1 MRASRPLNIAMLSI
15 HSSPLGE
22 LGTINTGGMSIY
34 VRELASELARLGHT
48 IDIFTCAGTNGHEPV
63 IQLAKNVRL
72 VHFSIPD
79 ANLSTK
85 QDLFPLL
92 PHIFKILEDYTSKE
106 KLRYDIVHSHYWL
119 SACLGTM
126 IQGKWHIPHVIMF
139 HTLGLMKTPTDP
151 GEREA
156 QQRVYQEKKLVI
168 HSQKIIAPT
177 HQEKKN
183 LIDLYNTNPDKI
195 DIIPGGVNLNLFQ
208 IDRQKDARKAI
219 HIGFDEPLLL
229 FVGRFAVEKGIALL
243 FEAIQLL
250 HKKPS
255 VQLMIIGGDGNHDPI
270 KRDLAD
276 RAAQLHIEKQV
287 HFAGRVDHQQL
298 PLYYNAADLV
308 VMPSLYESF
317 GLVCL
322 EALAC
327 GTPVVSTH
335 VGIMPSILDGKTNGT
350 TISETGPHSL
360 ATAIENFFLNKRS
373 TTFNPQQL
381 RQTVEKFSWQHVA
394 TETILAY
401 DTLLSDNFS
410 IS

>member
-1 MRASRPLNIAMLSI
+1 MLASRLLNIAMLSI

-63 IQLAKNVRL
+63 VQLAQNVRL
-72 VHFSIPD
+72 IHLSIPE
-79 ANLSTK
+79 ANLSIK

-119 SACLGTM
+119 SGCLGSM
-126 IQGKWHIPHVIMF
+126 IQEKWHIPHVIMF
-139 HTLGLMKTPTDP
+139 HTLGLMKTPIAP
-151 GEREA
+151 EEREA
-156 QQRVYQEKKLVI
+156 QQRISQEKKLVI
-168 HSQKIIAPT
+168 QSQKIIAPT

-183 LIDLYNTNPDKI
+183 LIDFYNTNPDKI
-195 DIIPGGVNLNLFQ
+195 DIIPGGVNLDLFQ
-208 IDRQKDARKAI
+208 IGRNRDAWKAI
-219 HIGFDEPLLL
+219 HIDCDEPLLL
-229 FVGRFAVEKGIALL
+229 FVGRFAVEKGISFL

-250 HKKPS
+250 HKKKTL
-255 VQLMIIGGDGNHDPI
+255 QLMVIGGDGNHDP
-270 KRDLAD
+270 RQQELAD
-276 RAAQLHIEKQV
+276 YAAQLQIEKQV
-287 HFAGRVDHQQL
+287 YFVGRVDHQQL

-327 GTPVVSTH
+327 GTPVVSTQ
-335 VGIMPSILDGKTNGT
+335 VGIMPSILDGKSNGT
-350 TISETGPHSL
+350 TISEPSPNSL
-360 ATAIENFFLNKRS
+360 ATAIENFFSNKRS
-373 TTFNPQQL
+373 ITYDHQQV
-381 RQTVEKFSWQHVA
+381 RQTVKKFSWRYVA

-401 DTLLSDNFS
+401 NTLLSADFS
-410 IS
+410 NS

>member
-34 VRELASELARLGHT
+34 VSELASEMARLGHT

-63 IQLAKNVRL
+63 IQLAQNVRL
-72 VHFSIPD
+72 IHFPIPD
-79 ANLSTK
+79 THLSIQ
-85 QDLFPLL
+85 QDLLPLL
-92 PHIFKILEDYTSKE
+92 PHIFKILEEYTAKE

-119 SACLGTM
+119 SGCLGSL
-126 IQGKWHIPHVIMF
+126 IQEKWHIPHVIMF
-139 HTLGLMKTPTDP
+139 HTLGLMKNPTDP

-156 QQRVYQEKKLVI
+156 RQRVSQEKKLVMQ
-168 HSQKIIAPT
+168 SQKIIAPT

-183 LIDLYNTNPDKI
+183 LIDLYNTSPDKI
-195 DIIPGGVNLNLFQ
+195 DIIPGGVNLDIFQ
-208 IDRQKDARKAI
+208 INRQKDARKAI
-219 HIGFDEPLLL
+219 HIDFDEPLLL

-250 HKKPS
+250 HKKMS
-255 VQLMIIGGDGNHDPI
+255 VQLIIIGGDGNHDPR
-270 KRDLAD
+270 KRDLVD
-276 RAAQLHIEKQV
+276 RAVQLHIEKQV

-327 GTPVVSTH
+327 GTPVVSTN
-335 VGIMPSILDGKTNGT
+335 VGIMPSILDGETNGA
-350 TISETGPHSL
+350 TISDASPRSL
-360 ATAIENFFLNKRS
+360 ATAIENFFSNKRS
-373 TTFNPQQL
+373 PALNSQQI
-381 RQTVEKFSWQHVA
+381 RQTVVKFSWQHVA
-394 TETILAY
+394 TETLLAY
-401 DTLLSDNFS
+401 DEMLSDD
-410 IS
+410 ISTS

>member
-15 HSSPLGE
+15 HSNPLGE

-63 IQLAKNVRL
+63 VQLAQNVRL
-72 VHFSIPD
+72 IHLSIPEAD
-79 ANLSTK
+79 RSRK

-92 PHIFKILEDYTSKE
+92 LHIFKILEDYTSKD

-119 SACLGTM
+119 SGCLGTM

-139 HTLGLMKTPTDP
+139 HTLGLMKTPIDLR
-151 GEREA
+151 EREA
-156 QQRVYQEKKLVI
+156 QLRISQEKKLVI
-168 HSQKIIAPT
+168 QSQKIIAPT

-183 LIDLYNTNPDKI
+183 LINFYNTSPDKI
-195 DIIPGGVNLNLFQ
+195 DIIPGGVNLDLFQ
-208 IDRQKDARKAI
+208 IGRQRDARKAI
-219 HIGFDEPLLL
+219 HIDCEEPLLI

-243 FEAIQLL
+243 LEAIQLL
-250 HKKPS
+250 HKKTS
-255 VQLMIIGGDGNHDPI
+255 AKLMIIGGDGNHDP
-270 KRDLAD
+270 RQQELAD
-276 RAAQLHIEKQV
+276 HAAQLQIEKQV
-287 HFAGRVDHQQL
+287 YIVGRVDQQQL

-327 GTPVVSTH
+327 GTPVVSTQ
-335 VGIMPSILDGKTNGT
+335 VGVMPSILDGKSNGT
-350 TISETGPHSL
+350 TISEPSPKSL
-360 ATAIENFFLNKRS
+360 ATAIENFLLNKRS
-373 TTFNPQQL
+373 TAFAPQKV
-381 RQTVEKFSWQHVA
+381 RQTVKKFSWQHVA
-394 TETILAY
+394 TESQLAY
-401 DTLLSDNFS
+401 NTLLSAYFTNS
-410 IS
+410 